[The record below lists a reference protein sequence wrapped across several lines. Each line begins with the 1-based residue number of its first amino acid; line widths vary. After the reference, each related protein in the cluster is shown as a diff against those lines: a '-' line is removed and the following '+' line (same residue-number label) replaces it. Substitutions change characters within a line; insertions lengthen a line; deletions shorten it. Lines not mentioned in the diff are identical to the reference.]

1 MSTNSDIFLWDKL
14 RSGDKN
20 ALKVIY
26 DNEFRYLFNYGRKI
40 FQKTELVEDS
50 IHDLFVEIWQ
60 KHNSLGPTDSIRRYL
75 STSLRRKIVS
85 ELKKQ
90 NKSQSVES
98 FDGIPFDVELAVD
111 EMIIAQ
117 ELGEEQALKLK
128 NAFEK
133 LTSKQKEI
141 LYLRFYQGLDYE
153 QIAEVLD
160 MKYQSLRNAVSRAI
174 KNLRGDMLLIM
185 ISLSTQ
191 AALQYSQIPHDYI

>member
-1 MSTNSDIFLWDKL
+1 MSTNSDTSLWDKL